1 MNTRASLL
9 VLSLAPLLLVA
20 SPTRA
25 SDPDGSRL
33 RPPHPAGERIVGV
46 WLTQAEVRP
55 CGSSA
60 PFQMIRNTLLFNSG
74 GTWVDMPRFPPGGAA
89 IPTGHYE
96 RSHGL
101 GTWSYQ
107 RNTGRYSADVRFDQ
121 FLDGVYTG
129 YTRIHRD
136 LQMSHDG
143 DLIAGPVRATG
154 YAPDDTV
161 LVELCGTGVSTRDL

>member
-1 MNTRASLL
+1 MNVHATLL
-9 VLSLAPLLLVA
+9 ALAFAPLCLAAVPA
-20 SPTRA
+20 QA
-25 SDPDGSRL
+25 ADAGAL
-33 RPPHPAGERIVGV
+33 RNHPAHPAASRIVGV

-55 CGSSA
+55 CGSSV
-60 PFQMIRNTLLFNSG
+60 PFQQIRNTLLFNDG
-74 GTWVDMPRFPPGGAA
+74 GTWIDMPRFPPGGAA

-101 GTWSYQ
+101 GTWSYN
-107 RNTGRYSADVRFDQ
+107 RRTGRYVADVRFDQ

-143 DLIAGPVRATG
+143 ERIAGPVRATG
-154 YAPDDTV
+154 YSPDDTIV
-161 LVELCGTGVSTRDL
+161 LELCGTAVSTRDL

>member
-1 MNTRASLL
+1 MNIRATLL
-9 VLSLAPLLLVA
+9 ALALAPLCLAANPVVA
-20 SPTRA
+20 GETDA
-25 SDPDGSRL
+25 SRI
-33 RPPHPAGERIVGV
+33 RPPHPAGNRIAGV
-46 WLTQAEVRP
+46 WLTHAEVRP
-55 CGSSA
+55 CGSTV
-60 PFQMIRNTLLFNSG
+60 PFQEVRNTLLFNAG
-74 GTWVDMPRFPPGGAA
+74 GTWVDMPRFPPGGAD

-101 GTWSYQ
+101 GTWSYN
-107 RNTGRYSADVRFDQ
+107 RNTGRYVADVRFDQ

-143 DLIAGPVRATG
+143 DLISGPVRATG
-154 YAPDDTV
+154 YAPNDTV